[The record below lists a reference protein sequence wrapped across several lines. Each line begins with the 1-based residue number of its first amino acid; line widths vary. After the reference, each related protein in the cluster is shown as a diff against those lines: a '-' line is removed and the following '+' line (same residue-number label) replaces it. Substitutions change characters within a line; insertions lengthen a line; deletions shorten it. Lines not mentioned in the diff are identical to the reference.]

1 MASRS
6 GVAHAELG
14 EGVDDGVDH
23 PGECGRG
30 TRGFKEVAGVSH
42 PGGAETGLLPQFVLV
57 QASTP
62 VKPGLLRL

>member
-1 MASRS
+1 MALITQ
-6 GVAHAELG
+6 AER
-14 EGVDDGVDH
+14 
-23 PGECGRG
+23 GRG

-62 VKPGLLRL
+62 AKPGLLRL